1 MQIHSTNTHIH
12 THWQRLA
19 LSLSTLLILGLA
31 VACKDSSVVSDSGS
45 ANPATAASPVNPATA
60 PAAAS
65 SPAAAVT
72 TASPTPVAGA
82 VVPTPAAPVPAA
94 TTTLTTANAS
104 ILANNPNAGK
114 RTDTDPTGAAAPR
127 RIGDFPMEVGP
138 ARIPTPQPDPYKARP
153 TPTVTL
159 ENGKIKQQWPAP
171 AETAALSNP
180 AKNRPEMVKLG
191 RELYQQRCVD
201 CHGRE
206 GKGNGYMSP
215 QLKREGQ
222 PVAPTNLASQ
232 MVQANTDGELF
243 WKITNGKSPMPASR
257 VRFSDEERWAIV
269 AYLRTLK

>member
-1 MQIHSTNTHIH
+1 MQIHFTNKY

-19 LSLSTLLILGLA
+19 LSISTLLFLGLA
-31 VACKDSSVVSDSGS
+31 VACKDASVVSDNGS
-45 ANPATAASPVNPATA
+45 ANPAASPVNPATA
-60 PAAAS
+60 PAVAS
-65 SPAAAVT
+65 SPVAAVT
-72 TASPTPVAGA
+72 TASPAPVAGA
-82 VVPTPAAPVPAA
+82 VAPTPAAPVPSA
-94 TTTLTTANAS
+94 TTTMTTANAS
-104 ILANNPNAGK
+104 ILAQNPKAGK
-114 RTDTDPTGAAAPR
+114 RTDIDPTGANPR

-138 ARIPTPQPDPYKARP
+138 ARVPTPQPDPYKARP
-153 TPTVTL
+153 TPTLTL

-171 AETAALSNP
+171 AEAAALSNP
-180 AKNRPEMVKLG
+180 SKNRPEMVKLG
-191 RELYQQRCVD
+191 RELYEQRCVD

-222 PVAPTNLASQ
+222 PIAPTNLASQ

>member
-1 MQIHSTNTHIH
+1 MQIHSTDSHKH
-12 THWQRLA
+12 THRQRLA
-19 LSLSTLLILGLA
+19 LSLSTLLLLGLTA
-31 VACKDSSVVSDSGS
+31 ACKDASVVSDSGS
-45 ANPATAASPVNPATA
+45 ANPATATAPANPATA

-65 SPAAAVT
+65 SPEAAAA
-72 TASPTPVAGA
+72 ASPSPVAGA
-82 VVPTPAAPVPAA
+82 VAPTPVAPVPAA
-94 TTTLTTANAS
+94 TTTMTTANAS
-104 ILANNPNAGK
+104 ILQNNPNAGK
-114 RTDTDPTGAAAPR
+114 RIDTDPSRGTLR

-159 ENGKIKQQWPAP
+159 DNGKVKQQWPAP
-171 AETAALSNP
+171 AEAAALSNP
-180 AKNRPEMVKLG
+180 AKNRPELVKLG

-222 PVAPTNLASQ
+222 PIAPTNLASQ